1 MATFGECKQF
11 QTVVNLE
18 RGKFGLEWTSNAH
31 RGREFTVREVAEI
44 ADHYLRG
51 ADPMESAAAICEGR
65 RLQYPHRGNR

>member
-1 MATFGECKQF
+1 MNVFDARSI
-11 QTVVNLE
+11 VAWM
-18 RGKFGLEWTSNAH
+18 LEWTSNAH